1 MQFPR
6 KPQLPSKPQS
16 AQIYWNDEWNLSKP
30 QSTTLSQ
37 TTTK

>member
-1 MQFPR
+1 MQILR
-6 KPQLPSKPQS
+6 KPQLATKPQS

-30 QSTTLSQ
+30 SNNSNAP

>member
-1 MQFPR
+1 MQLLR
-6 KPQLPSKPQS
+6 KPQLATKPQS

-30 QSTTLSQ
+30 PISSTSQ

>member
-16 AQIYWNDEWNLSKP
+16 AQIYWNDEWNLSQP
-30 QSTTLSQ
+30 PTSQ